1 MNDFN
6 DTWQK
11 IADLKLQIR
20 EILDPSGE
28 SLRDARDHAR
38 AVVFR
43 HWNDNLTALAADKS
57 LADEFFTVLELVAFL
72 ADEAKQ
78 VKLDKD
84 RELAEFHERFGSP
97 LPAETLVSLDSE
109 RSISTI
115 HLHEGAVDVMS
126 TACHRG

>member
-38 AVVFR
+38 AVVLR
-43 HWNDNLTALAADKS
+43 HWNDNLTALAADKA

-97 LPAETLVSLDSE
+97 LLAESTSSE
-109 RSISTI
+109 ILPLSP
-115 HLHEGAVDVMS
+115 
-126 TACHRG
+126 